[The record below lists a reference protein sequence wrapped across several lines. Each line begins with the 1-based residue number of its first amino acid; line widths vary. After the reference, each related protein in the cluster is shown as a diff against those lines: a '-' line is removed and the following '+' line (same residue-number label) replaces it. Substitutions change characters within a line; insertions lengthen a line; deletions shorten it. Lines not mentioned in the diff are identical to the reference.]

1 MEYKSVMNREFAI
14 SDKNP
19 SGGLWNKS
27 VNHLGIWDKV
37 FVKASDSAT
46 LASVNET
53 LTARGLHLKAM
64 MSKKDADVQVSCML
78 SPNKGKPKVEYNV
91 FSIDVA

>member
-1 MEYKSVMNREFAI
+1 MDYKTVMNREFAK

-19 SGGLWNKS
+19 NGGLWNKS

-37 FVKASDSAT
+37 FIKASDSST
-46 LASVNET
+46 LATCNDT
-53 LTARGLHLKAM
+53 LAARGLHLKAM
-64 MSKKDADVQVSCML
+64 MSTKNPGEQVTCEL
-78 SPNKGKPKVEYNV
+78 SASKGATKETYNV

>member
-27 VNHLGIWDKV
+27 VNHMGIWDKV
-37 FVKASDSAT
+37 FIKASDSAT

-53 LTARGLHLKAM
+53 LSARALHLKPM
-64 MSKKDADVQVSCML
+64 MSKKDKDVQVSCML
-78 SPNKGKPKVEYNV
+78 SASKGATKEEYNV

>member
-1 MEYKSVMNREFAI
+1 MEYKSVMNREFAV
-14 SDKNP
+14 SEKNP

-37 FVKASDSAT
+37 FIKSSDNAT
-46 LASVNET
+46 LATVNET
-53 LTARGLHLKAM
+53 LSARALHLKPM
-64 MSKKDADVQVSCML
+64 MSKKETGVQVSCML
-78 SPNKGKPKVEYNV
+78 SASKGAAKEEYNV